1 MRVAIVPAL
10 LGIAMGPCA
19 LEAQTLDEVTVEGTR
34 YASKVTLGKTP
45 VALRQIPNSVSV
57 ITEQRIQDQNLIT
70 VADALANV
78 TGVTVI
84 PNDSAQ
90 SQYRT
95 RGYALSV
102 MYDGIPSYSS
112 LGGYQQLDLS
122 LYERLEV
129 LRGPAGLLQGSSD
142 PGGALNLVR
151 KRGRDEFHAAAA
163 LTTARWSNYRAVV
176 DLTGPMNSDRSVRG
190 RAVATYQDGDDFV
203 DITRGRQHVVYG
215 TLDWDITASTTLN
228 VFALEQDRHNKGSY
242 SGLPAWMSGEQ
253 LDVPR
258 STNAGAKWHRD
269 QWKTRSYGVE
279 VIQHLGK
286 GWNLTARGSRRDQ
299 NFFFHDAYTTTGVS
313 RSDYTVDYGRRE
325 YDYDYERLGMDIFL
339 SGEIHVF
346 GRSHAL
352 LAGYNVD
359 SFDRTYGGI
368 ALTSLQEVV
377 RLPFDQRHLLPDFSL
392 PYDEGGATET
402 RQDGF
407 YAQTRL
413 SLADAL
419 TVVAGIRLSDFNVRS
434 RNSPPSPPTAWRQ
447 GDRVDDKVTPFG
459 GAIYDLNQW
468 LSLYGSYSSVFIPQ
482 STLLSI
488 DNGPLKP
495 RTGRQ
500 YEIGAKAEFFEQRL
514 NASIALFN
522 LRDEHRALADIS
534 HPGFFLNA
542 GEVESKG
549 WEMEITGSPAPGFEL
564 QAGYA
569 RLDTTFL
576 VASPSQQ
583 GTWFSVFEPK
593 HSWRLWAV
601 RRFHERADSG
611 WTVGV
616 GCNGQS
622 STEFDPPRTQGGH
635 TVVDVLAGYQM
646 NSHWSVNL
654 NVSNLLDKVYY
665 SRLGGVNSYNT
676 FGEPRNYSLTIRYGA
691 P

>member
-1 MRVAIVPAL
+1 MRVALIPVLIAIA
-10 LGIAMGPCA
+10 IAMGPCA
-19 LEAQTLDEVTVEGTR
+19 SEAQTLDEVTVEGTR
-34 YASKVTLGKTP
+34 YTSKVTLGKTA
-45 VALRQIPNSVSV
+45 VTLRQIPNSVSV

-78 TGVTVI
+78 TGVTAI

-112 LGGYQQLDLS
+112 LGGYQQLDLAI
-122 LYERLEV
+122 YERLEV

-142 PGGALNLVR
+142 PGGVLNLVR
-151 KRGRDEFHAAAA
+151 KRGREEFHAAAA
-163 LTTARWSNYRAVV
+163 LTAARWNKYRAVV
-176 DLTGPMNSDRSVRG
+176 DVTGPMNSDQSIRG
-190 RAVATYQDGDDFV
+190 RAVAMYQDGDDFV
-203 DITRGRQHVVYG
+203 DITRGRQHLVYG
-215 TLDWDITASTTLN
+215 TLDWDITATTTLN
-228 VFALEQDRHNKGSY
+228 VFALEQDAHNHGSY
-242 SGLPAWMSGEQ
+242 SGLPSWTSGEQ

-258 STNAGAKWHRD
+258 STNAGAPWQRD
-269 QWKTRSYGVE
+269 RWKTRNYGVE

-286 GWNLTARGSRRDQ
+286 GWSLTARGSRRDQ
-299 NFFFHDAYTTTGVS
+299 DQFFHDAYTTTGVQ

-325 YDYDYERLGMDIFL
+325 FDYDYERQGMDVFL
-339 SGEIHVF
+339 SGQVQVL
-346 GRSHAL
+346 GRSHSL

-368 ALTSLQEVV
+368 SLTSPQEVV
-377 RLPFDQRHLLPDFSL
+377 SLPFDQRQLLPDFSL

-407 YAQTRL
+407 YAQTRV
-413 SLADAL
+413 SLADPL

-434 RNSPPSPPTAWRQ
+434 RNLPPSSPTSWRQ

-482 STLLSI
+482 STLLRVE
-488 DNGPLKP
+488 P
-495 RTGRQ
+495 RSGRQ
-500 YEIGAKAEFFEQRL
+500 YEVGAKAEFLERRL

-522 LRDEHRALADIS
+522 LRDQHRALADIN
-534 HPGFFLNA
+534 HPGFSLNA

-569 RLDTTFL
+569 RLDTTFV
-576 VASPSQQ
+576 VAPPRQQ
-583 GTWFSVFEPK
+583 GTRFSIFEPK

-601 RRFHERADSG
+601 RRFERADTG

-622 STEFDPPRTQGGH
+622 STEFDPPRSQGTY
-635 TVVDVLAGYQM
+635 TVVDVLAGYRV

-654 NVSNLLDKVYY
+654 NVSNVLDKVYY

-676 FGEPRNYSLTIRYGA
+676 FGEPRNYSLTVRYSA